1 MKKKILG
8 ALTALCIG
16 AVTMMPGVQAA
27 PAAEGPGAGKKIVYI
42 PIDTRPVNDSQTM
55 EVAEKLGYEVLVPP
69 AEILGGREDYG
80 HPEELLQWLEK
91 NAPGAQA
98 AVVSTDAMV
107 YGSLVG
113 SRMHDLS
120 KEKIMARAE
129 KLKAFHES
137 HPRLPLYA
145 FGTIM
150 RTPRGGAYSSAEPA
164 YYQEY
169 GAKIFRYTA
178 LGDKEEM
185 QGLSR
190 KEQKERDTLKAE
202 IPAEYLQD
210 WLQRRAKNYDAN
222 ERLLAM
228 AEEGVFNYFLLGCD
242 DSAVPSQTHLESRHL
257 EQQGSSLG
265 KTRSVVTSGAD
276 ELGMLMVSRAIN
288 DNLSNVP
295 LIYTEYAKG
304 KGRDTIPEYTNEK
317 IGDSVDKAI
326 ASIGALRISNPKK
339 ADLVLLVSTDPKGRT
354 FAANDPKNTKK
365 FHRGTRDFLAQV
377 KGYVQKG
384 YPVAVAD
391 IVYGNGADNALLE
404 GLRKD
409 GLQFRLRGY
418 GGWNTATNS
427 TGFLIGSASLTNK
440 MSRRAVEDLLL
451 TRYTDDW
458 AYQANVRGQM
468 ANLLGSLPGEGDY
481 GKLDGKREPAKAR
494 TAEMLKLFLRQNLCF
509 PVSPELEDVQV
520 DFPWNRMFEC
530 DVKAI
535 RTPEKNKK

>member
-8 ALTALCIG
+8 ALTALCLG
-16 AVTMMPGVQAA
+16 AAAMMPGVQAA
-27 PAAEGPGAGKKIVYI
+27 PGAERPGAGKKIVYI
-42 PIDTRPVNDSQTM
+42 PIDTRPVNDRQTV

-69 AEILGGREDYG
+69 AEILGGRDDYG

-120 KEKIMARAE
+120 KEEIMARAE

-145 FGTIM
+145 FGTVM
-150 RTPRGGAYSSAEPA
+150 RTPRGASYSSAEPA
-164 YYQEY
+164 YYQAY
-169 GAKIFRYTA
+169 GDKIFRYTA

-185 QGLSR
+185 QVLSR
-190 KEQKERDTLKAE
+190 KEQKEREQLKAE

-222 ERLLAM
+222 ARLLSM

-257 EQQGSSLG
+257 EEQGSVIG

-288 DNLSNVP
+288 DHLRNVP
-295 LIYTEYAKG
+295 FIYAEYAEG
-304 KGRDTIPEYTNEK
+304 TGRDTIPEYTNEK

-326 ASIGALRISNPKK
+326 ASIGAVPISNPKK
-339 ADLVLLVSTDPKGRT
+339 ADLVLLVSTDPKGKT

-365 FHRGTRDFLAQV
+365 FHRGTKEFLAQV
-377 KGYVQKG
+377 KDYVKKG

-391 IVYGNGADNALLE
+391 IVYGNGADNALME

-427 TGFLIGSASLTNK
+427 TGFLIGAASLGNK
-440 MSRRAVEDLLL
+440 MSRRDVEDLLL
-451 TRYTDDW
+451 TRYVDDW
-458 AYQANVRGQM
+458 AYQANVRGQVG
-468 ANLLGSLPGEGDY
+468 NLLDTFPGEGNY
-481 GKLDGKREPAKAR
+481 GKLDAKKEAAKAK
-494 TAEMLKLFLRQNLCF
+494 TAEMLKLFLKQNLNF
-509 PVSPELEDVQV
+509 PVSPELKEVQV

-530 DVKAI
+530 DVRAI
-535 RTPEKNKK
+535 RTSE

>member
-42 PIDTRPVNDSQTM
+42 PIDTRPVNDSQTV

-202 IPAEYLQD
+202 TPAEYLQD

-317 IGDSVDKAI
+317 IGDSVEKAI

-451 TRYTDDW
+451 TRYADDW

-535 RTPEKNKK
+535 RTSEKNKK

>member
-1 MKKKILG
+1 MVLKKKIIG

-16 AVTMMPGVQAA
+16 AAAFVPGVQAA
-27 PAAEGPGAGKKIVYI
+27 PAGEEPGAGKKIVYI
-42 PIDTRPVNDSQTM
+42 PIDTRPVNDSQTV

-69 AEILGGREDYG
+69 AELLGGREDYG
-80 HPEELLQWLEK
+80 HPEELLQWLEQ

-120 KEKIMARAE
+120 NEKIMARAE
-129 KLKAFHES
+129 QLKAFHES
-137 HPRLPLYA
+137 HPRLPLYV

-190 KEQKERDTLKAE
+190 KEQKEQAKLQAE

-222 ERLLAM
+222 ERFLAM

-265 KTRSVVTSGAD
+265 KTRAVVTSGAD
-276 ELGMLMVSRAIN
+276 ELGMLMMSRAIN
-288 DNLSNVP
+288 DNLQNVP
-295 LIYTEYAKG
+295 FIYAEYAG
-304 KGRDTIPEYTNEK
+304 GTGRDTIPEYTNEK
-317 IGDSVDKAI
+317 IGESVDKAI
-326 ASIGALRISNPKK
+326 ASIGAVQVSEPQR
-339 ADLVLLVSTDPKGRT
+339 ADLVLLVSTDPKGQT
-354 FAANDPKNTKK
+354 FAANDPRNTKK
-365 FHRGTRDFLAQV
+365 FHRGTKNFLAQV

-391 IVYGNGADNALLE
+391 IIYGNGADNALLE

-427 TGFLIGSASLTNK
+427 TGFLLGSASLTNK
-440 MSRRAVEDLLL
+440 MSQRAVEDLLL
-451 TRYTDDW
+451 TRYADDW
-458 AYQANVRGQM
+458 AYQANVRGQV
-468 ANLLGSLPGEGDY
+468 ANLLGTFPGEGDY
-481 GKLDGKREPAKAR
+481 GKLDSKLASARER
-494 TAEMLKLFLRQNLCF
+494 TAEMLANFLRENLCS
-509 PVSPELEDVQV
+509 PVNQGIEKVQV

-530 DVKAI
+530 DVKVI
-535 RTPEKNKK
+535 KK